1 MKPLQKNQG
10 RTDHILGAMADML
23 SSLAMPSQ
31 HWNTESSEELQM
43 DGEQKASSQSQ
54 WDQERLE
61 WEQASRDSP
70 ERGQR
75 DKEGSSFR
83 QLNLST
89 EQTRVYSVTDA
100 KRHICRAAFC

>member
-31 HWNTESSEELQM
+31 HWSSEGTEELPV
-43 DGEQKASSQSQ
+43 DGERKAASQSQ
-54 WDQERLE
+54 WDQERVE
-61 WEQASRDSP
+61 WEQESRDSP

-75 DKEGSSFR
+75 DKEDSAENR
-83 QLNLST
+83 I
-89 EQTRVYSVTDA
+89 VTCCSQQ
-100 KRHICRAAFC
+100 K

>member
-31 HWNTESSEELQM
+31 HWSSEGTEELPV
-43 DGEQKASSQSQ
+43 DGEQKAASQSQ
-54 WDQERLE
+54 WDQERVE

-75 DKEGSSFR
+75 DKEACAD
-83 QLNLST
+83 N
-89 EQTRVYSVTDA
+89 QTGR
-100 KRHICRAAFC
+100 